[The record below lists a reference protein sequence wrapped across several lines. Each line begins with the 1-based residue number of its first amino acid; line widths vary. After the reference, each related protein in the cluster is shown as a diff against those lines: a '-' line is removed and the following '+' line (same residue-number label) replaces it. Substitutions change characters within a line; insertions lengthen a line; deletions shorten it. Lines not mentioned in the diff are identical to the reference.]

1 MRLDTFR
8 FIKMGNYTTGAD
20 ARAVTCNG
28 IHKGFFSFE
37 YVIGKGGFGRVWR
50 VKLKKTK
57 QILAMKEMIKARVIS
72 KRSVNS
78 VLNERK
84 LLAMIKHPFIV
95 NMQFA
100 FQDRENLYLV
110 MDLMP
115 GGDLRFHIGRHKRFS
130 EKQTRF
136 FVACIVTA
144 LEYLHVTGIIH
155 RDIKPENLVLDSK
168 GYLRIT
174 DFGIARQLRT
184 DNSGD
189 TSGTPGYMAPEVM
202 LRQNHGVPCDYFAV
216 GVLAYEFM
224 KGTRPYR
231 GRDRREI
238 RDQILSKQ
246 VVLKRSDVPEGWSL
260 EAADFI
266 NKLLQ
271 RKPSQRLGTGG
282 PQEVKNHAWLR
293 DFPWKQLFEKTLPSP
308 YLPADGENF
317 DRRVQQDWNDAAE
330 LESVDMHED
339 SIQNLFAGY
348 FFNMH
353 QMPQET
359 TTNRELFRSY
369 NSNSKSKSTLVQ

>member
-1 MRLDTFR
+1 
-8 FIKMGNYTTGAD
+8 MGNLSSSADPTGKSSG
-20 ARAVTCNG
+20 N
-28 IHKGFFSFE
+28 ISKSYFSFE

-78 VLNERK
+78 VMNERK
-84 LLAMIKHPFIV
+84 LLSMIKHPFIV

-100 FQDRENLYLV
+100 FQDRENLYLA

-130 EKQTRF
+130 EQQTRF

-144 LEYLHVTGIIH
+144 LEYLHVNGIIH

-168 GYLRIT
+168 GYLRLT
-174 DFGIARQLRT
+174 DFGIARQMRT

-202 LRQNHGVPCDYFAV
+202 LRQSHGPPCDYFAV

-224 KGTRPYR
+224 KGSRPYR

-238 RDQILSKQ
+238 RDQILTKQ
-246 VVLKRSDVPEGWSL
+246 ALLRRADIAEGWSL

-293 DFPWKQLFEKTLPSP
+293 DFPWKQLFEKSIPSP
-308 YLPADGENF
+308 YIPAEGENF
-317 DRRVQQDWNDAAE
+317 DKRVQLDWNDAGE
-330 LESVDMHED
+330 LESVDMQED
-339 SIQNLFAGY
+339 TIQNLFAGY
-348 FFNMH
+348 FFNMYH
-353 QMPQET
+353 VPLES
-359 TTNRELFRSY
+359 TTNREIFRAYS
-369 NSNSKSKSTLVQ
+369 SNTKSKSTLVQ